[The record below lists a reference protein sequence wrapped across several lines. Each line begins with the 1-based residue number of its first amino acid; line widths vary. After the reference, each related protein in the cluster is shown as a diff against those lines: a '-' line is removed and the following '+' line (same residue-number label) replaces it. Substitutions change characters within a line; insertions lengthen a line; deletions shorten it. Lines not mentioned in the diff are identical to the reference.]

1 MSWEC
6 KTTIWLTVVSGKI
19 RQLLRGPAKEWPP
32 ALASMLLPTASGV
45 PDCSTQLLHPDNIL
59 MQFIL
64 DIPHSRIRF
73 QIWVVDRGHI
83 AGQIPHLQLSTSGSD
98 ATTVLESVLLRY
110 HSLSFQKRSYD
121 GQEPA

>member
-19 RQLLRGPAKEWPP
+19 RQLLRGPANEWPP
-32 ALASMLLPTASGV
+32 ALASILLPTPSGV

-64 DIPHSRIRF
+64 DAPHSCIWF
-73 QIWVVDRGHI
+73 QIWVVNRDPAI
-83 AGQIPHLQLSTSGSD
+83 ATLDLWLGRHRPRNN
-98 ATTVLESVLLRY
+98 TT
-110 HSLSFQKRSYD
+110 
-121 GQEPA
+121 